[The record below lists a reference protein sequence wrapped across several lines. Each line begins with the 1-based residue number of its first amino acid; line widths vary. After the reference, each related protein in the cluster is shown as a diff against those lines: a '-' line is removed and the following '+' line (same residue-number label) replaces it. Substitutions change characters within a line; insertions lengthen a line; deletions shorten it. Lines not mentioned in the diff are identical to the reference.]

1 MFGDRL
7 DGRQDSFTFKSQ
19 KDGQLLCLRHPPRHP
34 KNLPPLDLELDDHD
48 LMSQLL
54 PEAASRDS
62 LYLFLLLLA
71 FSIPTSAFRL
81 NPVKQI
87 YTQRQLLLDSSFL
100 SPHRAFL
107 SPDAD
112 TAMTVSGGAR
122 PRH

>member
-1 MFGDRL
+1 MCTF
-7 DGRQDSFTFKSQ
+7 SFLFKSQ
-19 KDGQLLCLRHPPRHP
+19 KDGQLLSQHHPPRHP

-71 FSIPTSAFRL
+71 FSIPTSASRL

-100 SPHRAFL
+100 SPHRSFL

-112 TAMTVSGGAR
+112 TGMTVSGGAR